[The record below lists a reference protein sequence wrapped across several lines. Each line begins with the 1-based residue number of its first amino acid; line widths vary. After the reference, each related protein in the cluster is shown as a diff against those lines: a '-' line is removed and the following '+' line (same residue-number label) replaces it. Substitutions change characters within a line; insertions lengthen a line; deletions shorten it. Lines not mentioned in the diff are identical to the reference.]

1 MLLVIKDANHVVLGK
16 KDISGASLEVTY
28 AGTFN
33 SQTILIKCHTAGRP
47 FCFEIT
53 DNASIE
59 IFKRLRWDGATHLHV
74 GDYVEIARGQFNS
87 RWIPMGDEEW
97 SLGADDYCKT
107 V

>member
-1 MLLVIKDANHVVLGK
+1 VLLVIKDANHVVLGE
-16 KDISGASLEVTY
+16 KDISGTLMEVTY

-47 FCFEIT
+47 SCFEIT

-59 IFKRLRWDGATHLHV
+59 TFKRLRWNGVPHLRL
-74 GDYVEIARGQFNS
+74 GDYVEIARGRFNC

-97 SLGADDYCKT
+97 SLGADDYCT
-107 V
+107 TT